1 MWSLLFSEVTLFEYN
16 VSTISSPIV
25 ELYAKFPLQKK
36 PKQRLQYLPFPRFRL
51 SFLFFDPTMFINFL
65 RTKRQPKIQLIPVNE
80 WHKYFKWKLNVSLPP
95 RHQATTTNFQIY
107 NLIPGEAND
116 SLLTWWGELEAEG
129 VEVVAE
135 VVELLLAGVG
145 VVQQLVSLPPLNFS
159 PVLKLKR
166 QKSQITKN
174 KQFYQATKQSAKYLF
189 GLLRRL
195 SSQNLPAV
203 VLKTLCVPQLAA
215 AFLQ

>member
-1 MWSLLFSEVTLFEYN
+1 M
-16 VSTISSPIV
+16 
-25 ELYAKFPLQKK
+25 
-36 PKQRLQYLPFPRFRL
+36 
-51 SFLFFDPTMFINFL
+51 
-65 RTKRQPKIQLIPVNE
+65 
-80 WHKYFKWKLNVSLPP
+80 
-95 RHQATTTNFQIY
+95 
-107 NLIPGEAND
+107 
-116 SLLTWWGELEAEG
+116 
-129 VEVVAE
+129 EVVAE

-166 QKSQITKN
+166 QKRQIKKN
-174 KQFYQATKQSAKYLF
+174 KKFYQATRQSAKYLF

>member
-1 MWSLLFSEVTLFEYN
+1 M
-16 VSTISSPIV
+16 
-25 ELYAKFPLQKK
+25 
-36 PKQRLQYLPFPRFRL
+36 
-51 SFLFFDPTMFINFL
+51 
-65 RTKRQPKIQLIPVNE
+65 
-80 WHKYFKWKLNVSLPP
+80 
-95 RHQATTTNFQIY
+95 
-107 NLIPGEAND
+107 
-116 SLLTWWGELEAEG
+116 
-129 VEVVAE
+129 EVVAE

-166 QKSQITKN
+166 QKSQIKKN
-174 KQFYQATKQSAKYLF
+174 KQFYQATRQSAKYLS

-195 SSQNLPAV
+195 SSQNLPAA

>member
-1 MWSLLFSEVTLFEYN
+1 M
-16 VSTISSPIV
+16 
-25 ELYAKFPLQKK
+25 
-36 PKQRLQYLPFPRFRL
+36 
-51 SFLFFDPTMFINFL
+51 
-65 RTKRQPKIQLIPVNE
+65 
-80 WHKYFKWKLNVSLPP
+80 
-95 RHQATTTNFQIY
+95 
-107 NLIPGEAND
+107 
-116 SLLTWWGELEAEG
+116 
-129 VEVVAE
+129 EVVAE

-166 QKSQITKN
+166 QKSQIKKN
-174 KQFYQATKQSAKYLF
+174 KQFYQATRQSAKYLF

-215 AFLQ
+215 VFLQ

>member
-1 MWSLLFSEVTLFEYN
+1 M
-16 VSTISSPIV
+16 
-25 ELYAKFPLQKK
+25 
-36 PKQRLQYLPFPRFRL
+36 
-51 SFLFFDPTMFINFL
+51 
-65 RTKRQPKIQLIPVNE
+65 
-80 WHKYFKWKLNVSLPP
+80 
-95 RHQATTTNFQIY
+95 
-107 NLIPGEAND
+107 
-116 SLLTWWGELEAEG
+116 
-129 VEVVAE
+129 EVVAE

-166 QKSQITKN
+166 QKHQIKKN
-174 KQFYQATKQSAKYLF
+174 KQFYQATRQSAKYLF

>member
-1 MWSLLFSEVTLFEYN
+1 
-16 VSTISSPIV
+16 
-25 ELYAKFPLQKK
+25 
-36 PKQRLQYLPFPRFRL
+36 
-51 SFLFFDPTMFINFL
+51 MFINFL

-95 RHQATTTNFQIY
+95 RHQATTTNFKIY

-129 VEVVAE
+129 VEVVVE
-135 VVELLLAGVG
+135 VVELLLAGVA

-174 KQFYQATKQSAKYLF
+174 KQFYQATRQSAKYLF

>member
-1 MWSLLFSEVTLFEYN
+1 MEV
-16 VSTISSPIV
+16 
-25 ELYAKFPLQKK
+25 A
-36 PKQRLQYLPFPRFRL
+36 
-51 SFLFFDPTMFINFL
+51 
-65 RTKRQPKIQLIPVNE
+65 
-80 WHKYFKWKLNVSLPP
+80 
-95 RHQATTTNFQIY
+95 
-107 NLIPGEAND
+107 
-116 SLLTWWGELEAEG
+116 
-129 VEVVAE
+129 AE

-166 QKSQITKN
+166 QKSQIKKN
-174 KQFYQATKQSAKYLF
+174 KQFYQATRQSAKYLF

>member
-1 MWSLLFSEVTLFEYN
+1 M
-16 VSTISSPIV
+16 
-25 ELYAKFPLQKK
+25 
-36 PKQRLQYLPFPRFRL
+36 
-51 SFLFFDPTMFINFL
+51 
-65 RTKRQPKIQLIPVNE
+65 
-80 WHKYFKWKLNVSLPP
+80 
-95 RHQATTTNFQIY
+95 
-107 NLIPGEAND
+107 
-116 SLLTWWGELEAEG
+116 
-129 VEVVAE
+129 EVVAE

-166 QKSQITKN
+166 QKSQIKKN
-174 KQFYQATKQSAKYLF
+174 KQFYQATRQSAKYLF

-203 VLKTLCVPQLAA
+203 VLKTQCVPQLAA

>member
-1 MWSLLFSEVTLFEYN
+1 
-16 VSTISSPIV
+16 
-25 ELYAKFPLQKK
+25 
-36 PKQRLQYLPFPRFRL
+36 
-51 SFLFFDPTMFINFL
+51 MFINFL

-174 KQFYQATKQSAKYLF
+174 KQFYQVTRQSAKYLF

-195 SSQNLPAV
+195 SSQNLTAV

>member
-1 MWSLLFSEVTLFEYN
+1 M
-16 VSTISSPIV
+16 
-25 ELYAKFPLQKK
+25 
-36 PKQRLQYLPFPRFRL
+36 
-51 SFLFFDPTMFINFL
+51 
-65 RTKRQPKIQLIPVNE
+65 
-80 WHKYFKWKLNVSLPP
+80 
-95 RHQATTTNFQIY
+95 
-107 NLIPGEAND
+107 
-116 SLLTWWGELEAEG
+116 
-129 VEVVAE
+129 EVVAE

-174 KQFYQATKQSAKYLF
+174 KQSYQATRQSAKYLF

>member
-1 MWSLLFSEVTLFEYN
+1 M
-16 VSTISSPIV
+16 
-25 ELYAKFPLQKK
+25 
-36 PKQRLQYLPFPRFRL
+36 
-51 SFLFFDPTMFINFL
+51 
-65 RTKRQPKIQLIPVNE
+65 
-80 WHKYFKWKLNVSLPP
+80 
-95 RHQATTTNFQIY
+95 
-107 NLIPGEAND
+107 
-116 SLLTWWGELEAEG
+116 
-129 VEVVAE
+129 EVVAE

-166 QKSQITKN
+166 QKSQIKKN
-174 KQFYQATKQSAKYLF
+174 KQFYQATRQSAKYLF